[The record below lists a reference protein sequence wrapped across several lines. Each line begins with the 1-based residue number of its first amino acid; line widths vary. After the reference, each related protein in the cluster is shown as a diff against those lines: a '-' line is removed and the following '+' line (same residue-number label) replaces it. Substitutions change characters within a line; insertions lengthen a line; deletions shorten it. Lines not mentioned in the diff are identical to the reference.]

1 MNVRWMM
8 ILTVVCLMIT
18 LAGCSKSPDGP
29 YALVSQESLLAFLE
43 DLTTIQ
49 SYSGWRN
56 SATEGEAEALDY
68 VAETLGEFAY
78 LQDLGVE
85 LERQRFRVFNSTE
98 LWETRL
104 HLTVDGK
111 EVEVSA
117 DGMRG
122 HRDDNGLALRFDS
135 DGELNDQERDPVSTE
150 GAVALIRSA
159 SEIRALTQ
167 ADLKDKIVFLD
178 YAVID
183 VILLR
188 AREPAI
194 EIARDLL
201 ALRPAGLVLVTRF
214 SNQPDESHGA
224 FVGDGSAFTYVEIS
238 KEALVVPTLYVR
250 LEDLAPAGIAGWDD
264 LARVEAAR
272 LTWDTDVCS
281 PGASGNLIARVPGAD
296 PSRAVILGA
305 HIDSPNSPGG
315 MDDGSG
321 SVALLEVARVL
332 NEAQIQ
338 PAVDLYL
345 AWFGGHEIGPYGS
358 SHFVATHQE
367 LLDRTLAMLQI
378 DCLTLPL
385 DGASADITLIG
396 RSYGHFGDERLA
408 WPDYLAQAAEQ
419 QGVETVV
426 VGEQGVASGNLFFS
440 GFDVPNANMIYFN
453 FQDLVDYGN
462 TYIHYAG
469 HLHDPYETAELVS
482 KEGDV
487 LEQMTRVA
495 LAAALET
502 GQDFPTLHATSRSD
516 RRALFVGSH
525 TEPVHMAPTGLT
537 ELGMALAWEGF
548 DVDLIP
554 YGQTVTPADLDGAD
568 LVVALPVADYASQ
581 GEGTALYDESWDPWG
596 IAALEEYVAEGGLL
610 VLTNSGCRLKHYYAP
625 FDSNEDWRDVNELA
639 THFGISYRE
648 GRIYAS
654 VAQVEGGHSLM
665 QGVLS
670 LELFEENGI
679 PFTLAEGEVLAQ
691 ANGEPVVALVDYG
704 DAGGQVL
711 VLADVGILG
720 SKGEPH
726 NLTFWQNLAQY
737 ARSR

>member
-1 MNVRWMM
+1 
-8 ILTVVCLMIT
+8 LAVVCLMST
-18 LAGCSKSPDGP
+18 LASCKSPDGP

-43 DLTTIQ
+43 DLTAIQ

-68 VAETLGEFAY
+68 VAEKSDEFAY
-78 LQDLGVE
+78 LQNLGLE
-85 LERQRFRVFNSTE
+85 LERQHFRVFNSTE
-98 LWETRL
+98 LWKTRL
-104 HLTVDGK
+104 HLTVNGQEI
-111 EVEVSA
+111 EVPA
-117 DGMRG
+117 DSMRG
-122 HRDDNGLALRFDS
+122 HRDDNALALRFDS
-135 DGELNDQERDPVSTE
+135 DGELNDRERDPVSAE
-150 GAVALIRSA
+150 GPVVLIRSA

-167 ADLKDKIVFLD
+167 ADLEDKIVFLD

-194 EIARDLL
+194 EIARELL
-201 ALRPAGLVLVTRF
+201 ALRPAGLVLVTSF
-214 SNQPDESHGA
+214 SNQPGESHGA

-238 KEALVVPTLYVR
+238 EEAPVVPTLYVR
-250 LEDLAPAGIAGWDD
+250 LEDLAPAGITGWDG
-264 LARVEAAR
+264 LAQVEAAR
-272 LTWDTDVCS
+272 LTWDTDVFS
-281 PGASGNLIARVPGAD
+281 PGASENLIARIPGAD
-296 PSRAVILGA
+296 SSQAVILGA

-332 NEAQIQ
+332 DEAQIQ

-396 RSYGHFGDERLA
+396 RSYEYFGDEQLT
-408 WPDYLAQAAEQ
+408 WPDYLAQAVEQ
-419 QGVETVV
+419 QGVETAV

-440 GFDVPNANMIYFN
+440 GFDVPNANMAYFN

-469 HLHDPYETAELVS
+469 HLHDPYETAELVG
-482 KEGDV
+482 KVGDV

-495 LAAALET
+495 LAAILET
-502 GQDFPTLHATSRSD
+502 GQDLPALRVTSRAD

-548 DVDLIP
+548 DVDLVP
-554 YGQTVTPADLDGAD
+554 YGQAVTPTDLDATD
-568 LVVALPVADYASQ
+568 LVVVLPVADYPDQ
-581 GEGTALYDESWDPWG
+581 GGGAALYDESWDPWG
-596 IAALEEYVAEGGLL
+596 VAALEEYVAKGGLL
-610 VLTNSGCRLKHYYAP
+610 VLTNSGHRLKHYNVP
-625 FDSNEDWRDVNELA
+625 FELNEDWRDVNELA

-648 GRIYAS
+648 GTVNFSI
-654 VAQVEGGHSLM
+654 AQTEGAHSLVE
-665 QGVLS
+665 GVLS
-670 LELFEENGI
+670 LELFEENGV
-679 PFTLAEGEVLAQ
+679 PFTLAEGEVLAR
-691 ANGEPVVALVDYG
+691 AGGEPVVALVDYG

-711 VLADVGILG
+711 VLADIGILG
-720 SKGEPH
+720 SSGEPH